1 MQCARQEKKNFDLRY
16 LEIRRNIWCKYFAQR
31 CSFKNADVSK
41 SFQPCEP
48 ATNIFEKIKC
58 RATPLL
64 NMKATTLSAQSLEQG
79 PQFCLFPLHT
89 YTPYSTNVHN
99 SAYYNRVNSSCFLM
113 ILTYFKSTVAR
124 RCSIKKLFKNFPKFT
139 GKHLCRSLFLI
150 KLQGSGH
157 QLYLKRDSD
166 TDVFPVNFTRFSR
179 AFAAKLW
186 K

>member
-1 MQCARQEKKNFDLRY
+1 MSGYSLA
-16 LEIRRNIWCKYFAQR
+16 KYEGYYSL
-31 CSFKNADVSK
+31 CSKFGVG
-41 SFQPCEP
+41 
-48 ATNIFEKIKC
+48 TTIL
-58 RATPLL
+58 PL
-64 NMKATTLSAQSLEQG
+64 
-79 PQFCLFPLHT
+79 PLHI

-139 GKHLCRSLFLI
+139 GKHICRSLFLI
-150 KLQGSGH
+150 KLQGSGQ

-186 K
+186 KSLKEMWTFTRNSLKPENLTMLQLDH